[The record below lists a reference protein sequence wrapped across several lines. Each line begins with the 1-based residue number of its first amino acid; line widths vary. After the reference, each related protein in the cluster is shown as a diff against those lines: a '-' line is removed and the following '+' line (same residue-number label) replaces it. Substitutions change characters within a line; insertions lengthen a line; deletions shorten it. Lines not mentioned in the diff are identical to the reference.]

1 MLNDRGRCG
10 GQLFGESSDFHGRVG
25 TKSKIAVPGSVGLP
39 ALAAQAILA
48 LFLGPEE
55 EEGPGRTAH

>member
-1 MLNDRGRCG
+1 MLNYRGKCG
-10 GQLFGESSDFHGRVG
+10 GQFFVESSNFHGRGG
-25 TKSKIAVPGSVGLP
+25 TQSKIAVPGSVGLP

>member
-1 MLNDRGRCG
+1 MLNDRGRWG
-10 GQLFGESSDFHGRVG
+10 GQLFNESNDFHGRVG
-25 TKSKIAVPGSVGLP
+25 TKTKIAVPGSVGLP

-48 LFLGPEE
+48 LLLGPEE